1 LAIDISYDMPGRYMQ
16 GSESDMWSTMQ
27 EKYIDRPVVERLD
40 QDQHAKVE
48 HKQKESSEPN

>member
-1 LAIDISYDMPGRYMQ
+1 MQ